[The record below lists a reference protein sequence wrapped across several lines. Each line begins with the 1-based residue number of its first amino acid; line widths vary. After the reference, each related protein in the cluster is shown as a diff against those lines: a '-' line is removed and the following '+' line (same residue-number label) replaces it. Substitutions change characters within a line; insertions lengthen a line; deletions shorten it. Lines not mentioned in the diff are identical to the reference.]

1 MAGKREKRAGRR
13 PGTLAVVLAAV
24 LVLVSTEGS
33 RGAAVSSP
41 LEEPAA
47 FIKTEKQVE
56 LTEPAAPLSEE
67 PLPEEPAETEEK
79 LPAGPVPASEPA
91 EDTYFDGAVFL
102 GDSRTEGFY
111 LYSGLKTG
119 QYLYA
124 VGATVESVF
133 SKPVWGEGTSKI
145 PLLDALAE
153 LDCRRVYLMLGVNEL
168 GWPRIEDFHDRY
180 ALVIDR
186 VREDHPEAQIALQS
200 ILPVSARQEAKK
212 TYVNNR
218 RIAEYNQV
226 IAALAEEKSCAFIN
240 VAEAVTGED
249 GCLPADLNFDGV
261 HLNPAGCRIWLDYLR
276 THTF

>member
-47 FIKTEKQVE
+47 LVKAEKPVE

-79 LPAGPVPASEPA
+79 LPAGPVPASDPA
-91 EDTYFDGAVFL
+91 EDTYFDDAVFL

-133 SKPVWGEGTSKI
+133 SKPVWGEGASKVS
-145 PLLDALAE
+145 LLDALAE

-168 GWPRIEDFHDRY
+168 GWSKIENFHDQY

-186 VREDHPEAQIALQS
+186 IREDHPEAEIALQS

-226 IAALAEEKSCAFIN
+226 IAALAEEKNCAFIN

-261 HLNPAGCRIWLDYLR
+261 HLNSAGCRIWLDYLR

>member
-47 FIKTEKQVE
+47 LVKAEKPVE

-79 LPAGPVPASEPA
+79 LPVGPVPASDPA

-133 SKPVWGEGTSKI
+133 SKPVWGEGASKVS
-145 PLLDALAE
+145 LLDALAE

-168 GWPRIEDFHDRY
+168 GWSKIENFHDQY

-186 VREDHPEAQIALQS
+186 IREDHPEAEIALQS

-226 IAALAEEKSCAFIN
+226 IAALAEEKNCAFIN

-261 HLNPAGCRIWLDYLR
+261 HLNSAGCRIWLDYLR